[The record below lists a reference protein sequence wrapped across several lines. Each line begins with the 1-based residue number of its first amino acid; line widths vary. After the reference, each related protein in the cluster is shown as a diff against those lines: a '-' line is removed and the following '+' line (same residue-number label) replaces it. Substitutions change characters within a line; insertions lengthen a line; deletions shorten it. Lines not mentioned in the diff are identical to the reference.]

1 MNEHDKIRELLALA
15 AADALT
21 SAEEKQVAEHV
32 RSCIACSNELEAW
45 RPIASELRRLPTPQ
59 PSSWLVQTTLA
70 SATARLTE
78 QAEQDWNGRVMI
90 VVVAFAW
97 LLTIAS
103 WPVFH
108 FVSGR
113 LASLLELQFGHTQ
126 FGHTQFGQTWFG
138 QIWFGQT
145 WISFS
150 AFTALGWLAGGVA
163 AVLLAIQQRGERR
176 LA

>member
-1 MNEHDKIRELLALA
+1 MSEHDKIRELLALA

-32 RSCIACSNELEAW
+32 RSCVSCSDEFDAW
-45 RPIASELRRLPTPQ
+45 RPIATGLRRLPTPQ
-59 PSSWLVQTTLA
+59 PSSWLVQATLA
-70 SATARLTE
+70 RAEAKLTE
-78 QAEQDWNGRVMI
+78 QAEHDWNRRVMI

-113 LASLLELQFGHTQ
+113 FGTLLGPQFSH
-126 FGHTQFGQTWFG
+126 
-138 QIWFGQT
+138 T
-145 WISFS
+145 WISFA
-150 AFTALGWLAGGVA
+150 AFTALEWLAAGVA
-163 AVLLAIQQRGERR
+163 AVMLAVRQRGERR

>member
-1 MNEHDKIRELLALA
+1 MAMSEHDKIRELLALA

-32 RSCIACSNELEAW
+32 RSCIACSNELGAW

-59 PSSWLVQTTLA
+59 PSSWLVQATLA
-70 SATARLTE
+70 RAEAKFTE
-78 QAEQDWNGRVMI
+78 QAEHDWNRRLMI

-113 LASLLELQFGHTQ
+113 FGSLLGPQVSHTL
-126 FGHTQFGQTWFG
+126 FSQTLFS
-138 QIWFGQT
+138 QPR
-145 WISFS
+145 ISFA

-163 AVLLAIQQRGERR
+163 AVMLAVRLRGERR

>member
-1 MNEHDKIRELLALA
+1 
-15 AADALT
+15 
-21 SAEEKQVAEHV
+21 
-32 RSCIACSNELEAW
+32 
-45 RPIASELRRLPTPQ
+45 LPTPQ
-59 PSSWLVQTTLA
+59 PSSWLVQATLTRA
-70 SATARLTE
+70 EAKVAE
-78 QAEQDWNGRVMI
+78 QAEHDWNRRVMI

-113 LASLLELQFGHTQ
+113 FGSLLQPQFSHTH
-126 FGHTQFGQTWFG
+126 FS
-138 QIWFGQT
+138 QT
-145 WISFS
+145 WISFA

-163 AVLLAIQQRGERR
+163 AVMLAIRQRGERS

>member
-15 AADALT
+15 AADTLT

-59 PSSWLVQTTLA
+59 PPSWLVQATLTRA
-70 SATARLTE
+70 EAKLTE
-78 QAEQDWNGRVMI
+78 QAEHDWNRRVMI

-103 WPVFH
+103 WPAFH
-108 FVSGR
+108 FVIGR
-113 LASLLELQFGHTQ
+113 FGSLLGPQFSHTR
-126 FGHTQFGQTWFG
+126 FSN
-138 QIWFGQT
+138 T
-145 WISFS
+145 WISFA

-163 AVLLAIQQRGERR
+163 AVMLAIRQRGESR

>member
-1 MNEHDKIRELLALA
+1 MREHDKIRELLALA

-59 PSSWLVQTTLA
+59 PSSWLVQATLA
-70 SATARLTE
+70 RAEAKLTE
-78 QAEQDWNGRVMI
+78 QAEHDWNRRVMI
-90 VVVAFAW
+90 FALSFAW

-103 WPVFH
+103 WAVFH
-108 FVSGR
+108 VVSGR
-113 LASLLELQFGHTQ
+113 FGSLPLFSD
-126 FGHTQFGQTWFG
+126 
-138 QIWFGQT
+138 T
-145 WISFS
+145 WISFA

-163 AVLLAIQQRGERR
+163 AVMLAIRQRGERR

>member
-1 MNEHDKIRELLALA
+1 MAMSEHDKIRELLALA
-15 AADALT
+15 AAGALT
-21 SAEEKQVAEHV
+21 SAEEKEVAEHV
-32 RSCIACSNELEAW
+32 RSCVSCSNELDAW

-59 PSSWLVQTTLA
+59 PASWLVQATLA
-70 SATARLTE
+70 RAEAKLTE
-78 QAEQDWNGRVMI
+78 QAEHDWNRGVLI
-90 VVVAFAW
+90 AVVAFAW

-113 LASLLELQFGHTQ
+113 FGSLLGPQFSHTQ
-126 FGHTQFGQTWFG
+126 FSHTQFGQTW
-138 QIWFGQT
+138 
-145 WISFS
+145 ISFA

-163 AVLLAIQQRGERR
+163 AVMLAIRQRGERR

>member
-1 MNEHDKIRELLALA
+1 MAMAISMSEHYKIRELLALA

-59 PSSWLVQTTLA
+59 PSSWLGQATLA
-70 SATARLTE
+70 RAEAKFTE
-78 QAEQDWNGRVMI
+78 QAEHDWNHRLMI

-97 LLTIAS
+97 LLTFAC
-103 WPVFH
+103 WAVFH
-108 FVSGR
+108 VVSGR
-113 LASLLELQFGHTQ
+113 LGRLLGPEFS
-126 FGHTQFGQTWFG
+126 
-138 QIWFGQT
+138 QT
-145 WISFS
+145 WISFA
-150 AFTALGWLAGGVA
+150 AFTALEWLAGGVA
-163 AVLLAIQQRGERR
+163 AVMLAIRQRGERR

>member
-59 PSSWLVQTTLA
+59 PSSWLVQATLA
-70 SATARLTE
+70 RAEAKFTE
-78 QAEQDWNGRVMI
+78 QAEHDWNHRLMII
-90 VVVAFAW
+90 VVVFAW
-97 LLTIAS
+97 LLTLAS
-103 WPVFH
+103 WLVLHVVSRH
-108 FVSGR
+108 FGSQLGP
-113 LASLLELQFGHTQ
+113 QFGR
-126 FGHTQFGQTWFG
+126 
-138 QIWFGQT
+138 I
-145 WISFS
+145 WISFA

-163 AVLLAIQQRGERR
+163 AVMLAIRQRGERM

>member
-1 MNEHDKIRELLALA
+1 MSEHDKIRELLALA

-59 PSSWLVQTTLA
+59 PSSWLVQATLA
-70 SATARLTE
+70 RAEAKLTE
-78 QAEQDWNGRVMI
+78 QAEHDRNRRVMI

-113 LASLLELQFGHTQ
+113 FGSLLEPQFSRTQ
-126 FGHTQFGQTWFG
+126 FSNR
-138 QIWFGQT
+138 
-145 WISFS
+145 WISF
-150 AFTALGWLAGGVA
+150 AVFTALGWLAGGVA
-163 AVLLAIQQRGERR
+163 AVMLAIRQRAERR

>member
-15 AADALT
+15 AAGALT
-21 SAEEKQVAEHV
+21 GAEETQVAAHV
-32 RSCIACSNELEAW
+32 RSCIACSNELETW

-59 PSSWLVQTTLA
+59 PSSWLVQATLA
-70 SATARLTE
+70 RAQAKLTE
-78 QAEQDWNGRVMI
+78 QAEHDWNRRGMI
-90 VVVAFAW
+90 VSVAFAW
-97 LLTIAS
+97 LLAIAS

-113 LASLLELQFGHTQ
+113 FGSLPQFS
-126 FGHTQFGQTWFG
+126 HTQFGQTW
-138 QIWFGQT
+138 
-145 WISFS
+145 ISFA

-163 AVLLAIQQRGERR
+163 AVMLAIRQRGERR

>member
-1 MNEHDKIRELLALA
+1 MAMSEHDKVRHEKIRGLLALA
-15 AADALT
+15 AAGALT

-59 PSSWLVQTTLA
+59 PSSWLVQATLA
-70 SATARLTE
+70 RSEAKLTE
-78 QAEQDWNGRVMI
+78 QAEHNWNRRVMI
-90 VVVAFAW
+90 FVVAFAW

-103 WPVFH
+103 WPAFH

-113 LASLLELQFGHTQ
+113 FGSLLAPQFSHTL
-126 FGHTQFGQTWFG
+126 FSP
-138 QIWFGQT
+138 T
-145 WISFS
+145 WINFA

-163 AVLLAIQQRGERR
+163 AVMLGIRQRGERR
-176 LA
+176 LV